1 MTPCVSGKCSNQLS
15 YISIL
20 WTERD
25 SNPRRLDLQSNA
37 LPTELP
43 VHFYLW
49 EQKDSNLPSMQIT
62 EFTVRR
68 LTNSSITPIL
78 SLLLDSNQRH
88 LVCKTSALPTEL
100 RWEIT
105 GYRLTCGAAS
115 ITHLRCRTI
124 KEDINDFF
132 VTPSRL
138 ELETP
143 ALKVR
148 CSKPI
153 EL

>member
-1 MTPCVSGKCSNQLS
+1 MEKIGLEPITPCVSGKCSNQLS
-15 YISIL
+15 YNSIL

-25 SNPRRLDLQSNA
+25 SNPRRLALQANA

-43 VHFYLW
+43 VHFLW

-100 RWEIT
+100 RWEI
-105 GYRLTCGAAS
+105 
-115 ITHLRCRTI
+115 
-124 KEDINDFF
+124 

-143 ALKVR
+143 VLKAR
-148 CSKPI
+148 CSSQLSYKVI
-153 EL
+153 L

>member
-1 MTPCVSGKCSNQLS
+1 MTYCVSGSRSNQLS
-15 YISIL
+15 YNSIL

-43 VHFYLW
+43 VHFLW

-78 SLLLDSNQRH
+78 SFLLDSNQRH
-88 LVCKTSALPTEL
+88 LPCKGSALPTEL
-100 RWEIT
+100 RKVSKAIAFLNRIRANIKT
-105 GYRLTCGAAS
+105 IQGYY
-115 ITHLRCRTI
+115 LRI
-124 KEDINDFF
+124 KDSL
-132 VTPSRL
+132 VLPL
-138 ELETP
+138 
-143 ALKVR
+143 
-148 CSKPI
+148 
-153 EL
+153 